1 MRIAIF
7 LASVLVLSGCASAEP
22 REEIPVASQVT
33 EQEASDT
40 ETQDDAEVAEME
52 SAEPESSETTAEES
66 EEGEEVSGESAET
79 RETEQSEP
87 EESEQEASDESEQE
101 ESVEQENE
109 SAESDDDS
117 AQEPEATEE
126 PSPSPAPEE
135 TTVGYTLAQVSQR
148 DSAAECWVAI
158 DGGVYDLTSWIR
170 SHPGGSGA
178 ILNLCGKDGTSSF
191 TSQHGG
197 QARPTSTLDGYY
209 IAPLVG

>member
-1 MRIAIF
+1 MRLAIF

-22 REEIPVASQVT
+22 REETPVASQVT

-52 SAEPESSETTAEES
+52 SAEPEPSETTEEES
-66 EEGEEVSGESAET
+66 QEGEEETGESAET
-79 RETEQSEP
+79 RETEVSEP

-109 SAESDDDS
+109 SADDDS

-126 PSPSPAPEE
+126 PSPSPTPEE
-135 TTVGYTLAQVSQR
+135 TTLSYTLAQVSQR

>member
-1 MRIAIF
+1 MRLAIF

-22 REEIPVASQVT
+22 REETPVASQVT

-52 SAEPESSETTAEES
+52 SAEPEPSETTEEES
-66 EEGEEVSGESAET
+66 EEGEEETGESAET
-79 RETEQSEP
+79 RETEVSEP

-109 SAESDDDS
+109 SADDDS

-126 PSPSPAPEE
+126 PSPSPTPEE
-135 TTVGYTLAQVSQR
+135 TTLGYTLAQVSQR

>member
-22 REEIPVASQVT
+22 REETPVASQVT

-52 SAEPESSETTAEES
+52 SAEPEPSETTEEES
-66 EEGEEVSGESAET
+66 QEGEEETGESAET
-79 RETEQSEP
+79 RETEVSEP

-109 SAESDDDS
+109 SADDDS

-126 PSPSPAPEE
+126 PSPSPTPEE